1 MTPET
6 CIFLPRRVRTR
17 TPELP
22 RNSADL
28 ASFPTRC
35 VTGSSP
41 VTHPSKTPEI
51 PRISGVFPF
60 HAYIYAYIPVNL

>member
-1 MTPET
+1 MTPDPG
-6 CIFLPRRVRTR
+6 F
-17 TPELP
+17 P
-22 RNSADL
+22 RNSADFD
-28 ASFPTRC
+28 SSGSRC

-41 VTHPSKTPEI
+41 VTHPIETPEI